1 MYPPVDSTA
10 KLSGARHAR
19 STGPDR
25 KKRVQEEK
33 RQTQVESTM
42 ESLNISS
49 WPEIPVI
56 HISTVAHDVLERFV
70 GTHMTLPLVTEQ
82 KLVF

>member
-1 MYPPVDSTA
+1 
-10 KLSGARHAR
+10 
-19 STGPDR
+19 
-25 KKRVQEEK
+25 
-33 RQTQVESTM
+33 M